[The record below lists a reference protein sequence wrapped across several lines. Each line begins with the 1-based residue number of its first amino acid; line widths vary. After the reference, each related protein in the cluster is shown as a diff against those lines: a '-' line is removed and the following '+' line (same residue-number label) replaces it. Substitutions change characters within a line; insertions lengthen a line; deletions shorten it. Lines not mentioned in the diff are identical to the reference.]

1 MSLEVRLLWCPF
13 SRILLVSFL
22 LGPMTYLVMGY
33 GLIHGARYGFH
44 PVEWDLN
51 LTSKW
56 FATPMVVMPLLRQC
70 ACLVRPVIIRAH
82 RAHTLVR
89 LVSSVLLRSQA

>member
-1 MSLEVRLLWCPF
+1 M
-13 SRILLVSFL
+13 LVSFL
-22 LGPMTYLVMGY
+22 LGLMTYLVMGY
-33 GLIHGARYGFH
+33 WLIHGVRYGFH

-56 FATPMVVMPLLRQC
+56 FATPMMIRPLLRQWT
-70 ACLVRPVIIRAH
+70 CLVKPVIIRAH

-89 LVSSVLLRSQA
+89 LVSSFLLRWHA